1 MGIPSQDISLNLM
14 ISHINIR
21 KDKLI
26 KFLKQNKKVQVKG
39 KINCEKKCQ
48 ELFRITNSLHK
59 IKVLREPPFIACVT
73 NFLNEILRT
82 KENNKNV

>member
-1 MGIPSQDISLNLM
+1 MEIPSQDISLNLM

-39 KINCEKKCQ
+39 KINCEKKM
-48 ELFRITNSLHK
+48 
-59 IKVLREPPFIACVT
+59 P
-73 NFLNEILRT
+73 RT
-82 KENNKNV
+82 YQNNKFVA

>member
-39 KINCEKKCQ
+39 KINCEKK
-48 ELFRITNSLHK
+48 NAK
-59 IKVLREPPFIACVT
+59 
-73 NFLNEILRT
+73 NFLE
-82 KENNKNV
+82 